1 MDRCP
6 DCGVFEDAVNQ
17 TLAGHTNDCLVGG
30 VEVLKLTP
38 DENAIRKNP
47 FLALMK
53 GTSNGGTHDSG
64 NDTVR
69 DGSADFVSGV

>member
-1 MDRCP
+1 MHRCP
-6 DCGVFEDAVNQ
+6 DCGVLEDAVNQ
-17 TLAGHTNDCLVGG
+17 PVAGHTNDCLVGG
-30 VEVLKLTP
+30 MEVLKLTP

-53 GTSNGGTHDSG
+53 GTPNGGTHDSG

-69 DGSADFVSGV
+69 GGSVDSVSGV